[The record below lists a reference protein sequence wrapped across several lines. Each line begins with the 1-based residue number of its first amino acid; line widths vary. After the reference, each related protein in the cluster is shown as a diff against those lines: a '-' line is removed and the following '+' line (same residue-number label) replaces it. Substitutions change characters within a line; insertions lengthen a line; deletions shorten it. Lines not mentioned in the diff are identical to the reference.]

1 MAINFVAWS
10 LNTPFPFSFDAQPK
24 KNIKVSLFLFCL
36 LLLAF
41 VSTEMTEQ
49 KVLLYN
55 GKLNP
60 YLCNEYEIMQRRLVI
75 TWPFRVTAVQPFMH
89 GITAVYRTAEH
100 AFQAMRASDLN
111 SARQMESPRGRFDDA
126 GAVLAKWPLG
136 EDDKTE
142 DVRDK
147 MIPDN
152 FLMGTI
158 AKMAGKVS
166 TKRTKQ
172 AWDLCLGRDLTIEQM
187 TALWTYILKHKFL
200 LGSKQAHALMST
212 GSALI
217 VNHHE
222 EATATSIKYATYD
235 TLTKQVVGGNMMGKC
250 LMTIRKD
257 LLYEIA
263 QIQFWDTPAWIT
275 SSEQEAYAKQETM
288 AATDVLL
295 SNLLALSY

>member
-1 MAINFVAWS
+1 
-10 LNTPFPFSFDAQPK
+10 
-24 KNIKVSLFLFCL
+24 
-36 LLLAF
+36 
-41 VSTEMTEQ
+41 MTE
-49 KVLLYN
+49 VLLYN

-60 YLCNEYEIMQRRLVI
+60 YLCNEYEIIQRRLVI
-75 TWPFRVTAVQPFMH
+75 QWPLRVTAVQPFMH
-89 GITAVYRTAEH
+89 GVTAVYRTAEH

-136 EDDKTE
+136 EEDKTE
-142 DVRDK
+142 DVRNR
-147 MIPDN
+147 MVPDN

-166 TKRTKQ
+166 TKRAMQ
-172 AWDLCLGRDLTIEQM
+172 EWDLCLDRDLTVDQM

-212 GSALI
+212 GSALLI
-217 VNHHE
+217 NYHE

-235 TLTKQVVGGNMMGKC
+235 PIQKQVVGGNMMGKC

-257 LLYEIA
+257 LVYEMARIA
-263 QIQFWDTPAWIT
+263 FWDTPAWIM
-275 SSEQEAYAKQETM
+275 SEEQEAYADEKAM

-295 SNLLALSY
+295 ENLLALSH